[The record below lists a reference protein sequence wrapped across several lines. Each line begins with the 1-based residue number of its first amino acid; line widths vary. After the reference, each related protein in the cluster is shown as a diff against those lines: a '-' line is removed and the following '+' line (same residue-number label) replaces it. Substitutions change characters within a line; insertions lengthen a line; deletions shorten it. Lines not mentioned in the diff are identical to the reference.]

1 MKKILVPTDFS
12 EEAYAAFEVATQ
24 LAHKSGAEIRLLH
37 SIELGYTPNFAA
49 TADYLP
55 TTSADQAFVVKLM
68 ESTRNQMRHMMATN
82 KFPDVRISDE
92 VDVDDIFH
100 KIKKAVQ
107 EEQIDLIVMGTR
119 GVSGLN
125 EMLIGSNTEK
135 VVRLAHCPV
144 LTVKANN
151 VPFDV
156 RSIVFP
162 SNFREDSPITVDVL
176 KYFQKLFDAQVH
188 LCYINTPT
196 TFGTS
201 RESNRRMEDFARR
214 YSMENYTLN
223 IHNDSVEEDGIL
235 NFANAV
241 NADMILMATHGRT
254 GFAHLL
260 SGSIAEDMV
269 NHAPKP
275 ILTCH
280 FK

>member
-1 MKKILVPTDFS
+1 MKRILVPTDFS
-12 EEAYAAFEVATQ
+12 EEAYAAFEIATQ
-24 LAHKSGAEIRLLH
+24 IAQKTGAEIRLLH

-55 TTSADQAFVVKLM
+55 TTGADQMFIMKLM
-68 ESTRNQMRHMMATN
+68 ETTRGQMRKMIATN
-82 KFPDVRISDE
+82 KFPDVHIVDE

-100 KIKKAVQ
+100 KIRKSVN

-144 LTVKANN
+144 LTVKKGAT
-151 VPFDV
+151 PFDV

-162 SNFREDSPITVDVL
+162 SNFREESSITVDVL
-176 KYFQKLFDAQVH
+176 KYFQNLFGAQVH
-188 LCYINTPT
+188 LVYINTPT

-201 RESNRRMEDFARR
+201 RESKRRMEDFATRFGLQ
-214 YSMENYTLN
+214 NYTMN

-235 NFANAV
+235 SFANEV
-241 NADMILMATHGRT
+241 NADLIIMATHGRT
-254 GFAHLL
+254 GFSHLL

-269 NHAPKP
+269 NHSAKP